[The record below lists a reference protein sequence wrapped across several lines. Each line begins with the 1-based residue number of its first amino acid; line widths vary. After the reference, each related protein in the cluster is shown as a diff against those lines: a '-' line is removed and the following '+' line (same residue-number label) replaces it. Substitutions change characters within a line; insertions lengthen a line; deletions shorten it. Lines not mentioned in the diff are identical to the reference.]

1 MCSGSTSTPSGRP
14 CNRTERDLDLHTR
27 VTSTSSGAYRIWLRP
42 NEVALLRD
50 LVAQLRDRLLASTD
64 EPMVRRLFPPAYAN
78 DAERDAGYQVLTR
91 DELLEG
97 KLQALTAVEEMLES
111 TPEEPASEDADAASG
126 EEAGEGL
133 TLEADEPKLAA
144 WMRALNDLRLVLGT
158 LLDVEEDMELPSP
171 DDPQAALFAVYEF
184 LGWLLA
190 QIVEALDQP

>member
-1 MCSGSTSTPSGRP
+1 M
-14 CNRTERDLDLHTR
+14 DLHTR
-27 VTSTSSGAYRIWLRP
+27 VTSTGSGAYRIWLRP

-78 DAERDAGYQVLTR
+78 DPERDAGYQVLTR

-97 KLQALTAVEEMLES
+97 KLQALAAVEEMLETPSEATGSDS
-111 TPEEPASEDADAASG
+111 TG
-126 EEAGEGL
+126 GAGEGL
-133 TLEADEPKLAA
+133 TLETDEGRLIA

-158 LLDVEEDMELPSP
+158 LLDVDEDMEPPGS
-171 DDPQAALFAVYEF
+171 DDPQAPLFAVYEF

-190 QIVEALDQP
+190 QIVDALDQP

>member
-1 MCSGSTSTPSGRP
+1 M
-14 CNRTERDLDLHTR
+14 DLHTR
-27 VTSTSSGAYRIWLRP
+27 VTSTGSGTYHLWLRP

-50 LVAQLRDRLLASTD
+50 LVAQLRDRLLSSTD

-78 DAERDAGYQVLTR
+78 DPERDAGYQVLTR

-111 TPEEPASEDADAASG
+111 SPEEPASEQVDTAGGEAA
-126 EEAGEGL
+126 EEGL
-133 TLEADEPKLAA
+133 TLEADESKLAA

-158 LLDVEEDMELPSP
+158 LLDVEEDMELPGP

-190 QIVEALDQP
+190 QIVDALDQP